1 MMRSRPRRPKAF
13 LGALLRALLGAL
25 GVLLAAS
32 SGASA
37 QGNFAQPT
45 KSLEVAS
52 WWTSASENA
61 ALNVLFD
68 RFKQA
73 HPDVT
78 IDNAAVKGGAGS
90 NVQIVLA
97 TRLLEGNPPDVW
109 QTFLG
114 TSLRTYAQRGQI
126 VDVSS
131 VFEQTKL
138 TGTIPA
144 AVLQAATWSGKQW
157 GVPTGAHR
165 GNMLWFKPAL
175 LKQAGVAV
183 PSSGYA
189 AAAFAA
195 DLATLKTHGVTP
207 LCLGAKDRFTTTEL
221 FENVLLSI
229 VGISGWSDIAAD
241 RFNWNGPEVQK
252 AFEQLGHILDYADVA
267 AASLTW
273 DEAAKRLASGKCA
286 FLSMND
292 SLYGELVAN
301 GVAPSDIG
309 YTAFPG
315 TDGAFL
321 AILDTFVVARN
332 AKDGYN
338 ALQFLSTIGSA
349 ATELAFAKLKGSA
362 PLRKDVDI
370 SSLPAY
376 QQSAYKAMNTGAIL
390 LSITHGELLG
400 PQFQEAMYDGV
411 AAFAQSRSA
420 NAFTD
425 KIQQAMVGVVPTG
438 H

>member
-1 MMRSRPRRPKAF
+1 VRSRLRPI
-13 LGALLRALLGAL
+13 ALLGAL
-25 GVLLAAS
+25 VLLLAT
-32 SGASA
+32 SGARS
-37 QGNFAQPT
+37 QDNFARPT
-45 KSLEVAS
+45 TSLEVAS
-52 WWTSASENA
+52 WWTSGSESA

-68 RFKQA
+68 RFRQS

-97 TRLLEGNPPDVW
+97 RRLREDDPPDVW

-114 TSLRTYAQRGQI
+114 TSLRAYAQSDRI

-131 VFEQTKL
+131 VFDQTKL
-138 TGTIPA
+138 AETIPA
-144 AVLQAATWSGKQW
+144 SMLDAATWNGKRW

-165 GNMLWFKPAL
+165 GNMLWFDPAL
-175 LKQAGVAV
+175 LRQANVAV
-183 PSSGYA
+183 PSSGFTGA
-189 AAAFAA
+189 TFAA
-195 DLATLKTHGVTP
+195 DLATLKTHGITP

-221 FENVLLSI
+221 FENILLSI
-229 VGISGWSDIAAD
+229 VGTKGWSDIAAD
-241 RFNWNGPEVQK
+241 RFNWSGPEVRK
-252 AFEQLGHILDYADVA
+252 ALEQLGHILDYADAA

-273 DEAAKRLASGKCA
+273 DEAAKQLASGRCA

-292 SLYGELVAN
+292 SLYGELVAE

-309 YTAFPG
+309 YTAYPG

-321 AILDTFVVARN
+321 AIIDTFVAAKN

-349 ATELAFAKLKGSA
+349 STELAFARVKGSA
-362 PLRKDVDI
+362 PLRKDVDP
-370 SSLPAY
+370 SSLPTY
-376 QQSAYKAMNTGAIL
+376 QQSAYQAMNTGAIL
-390 LSITHGELLG
+390 LSITHGELLS
-400 PQFQEAMYDGV
+400 PQFQQAMYDGV

-420 NAFTD
+420 KTFTD
-425 KIQQAMVGVVPTG
+425 KIQQAVAGAVPVG

>member
-1 MMRSRPRRPKAF
+1 MRSRLRRVA
-13 LGALLRALLGAL
+13 LRGALV
-25 GVLLAAS
+25 VLLAAS
-32 SGASA
+32 GPSSRGASA
-37 QGNFAQPT
+37 QPT
-45 KSLEVAS
+45 KNLEVAS
-52 WWTSASENA
+52 WWTSGSESA

-73 HPDVT
+73 HPGVA
-78 IDNAAVKGGAGS
+78 IDNTAVKGGGGS

-97 TRLLEGNPPDVW
+97 TRLREGDPPDVW

-114 TSLRTYAQRGQI
+114 TSLRAYAQSDRI
-126 VDVSS
+126 ADVSS
-131 VFEQTKL
+131 VFDQTKL
-138 TGTIPA
+138 AGTIPA
-144 AVLQAATWSGKQW
+144 SLLDAATWSGKQW

-165 GNMLWFKPAL
+165 GNMLWFNPAL
-175 LKQAGVAV
+175 LRQADVAV
-183 PSSGYA
+183 PSSAYA
-189 AAAFAA
+189 AATFAA

-221 FENVLLSI
+221 FENILLGI
-229 VGISGWSDIAAD
+229 VGTKGWSDIAAD
-241 RFNWNGPEVQK
+241 RFNWSGPEVQK
-252 AFEQLGHILDYADVA
+252 ALGQLGHILGYADAA

-273 DEAAKRLASGKCA
+273 DEAAKQLASGKCA

-292 SLYGELVAN
+292 SLYGELVTD

-309 YTAFPG
+309 YTAYPG

-321 AILDTFVVARN
+321 AIVDTFVTAKN
-332 AKDGYN
+332 AKDGTN

-349 ATELAFAKLKGSA
+349 STELAFAKVKGSA
-362 PLRKDVDI
+362 PLRKDIDP
-370 SSLPAY
+370 SSLPRY
-376 QQSAYKAMNTGAIL
+376 LQSAYQAMNTGAIL

-400 PQFQEAMYDGV
+400 PQFQQAMYDGV

-420 NAFTD
+420 KAFTD
-425 KIQQAMVGVVPTG
+425 KIQQAVAGAVPAG

>member
-1 MMRSRPRRPKAF
+1 VRSRLRPV
-13 LGALLRALLGAL
+13 ALLGAL
-25 GVLLAAS
+25 VLLLAT
-32 SGASA
+32 SGASSQDNVA
-37 QGNFAQPT
+37 RPT

-52 WWTSASENA
+52 WWTSGSESA

-68 RFKQA
+68 RFRQS

-97 TRLLEGNPPDVW
+97 RRLREDDPPDVW

-114 TSLRTYAQRGQI
+114 TSLRAYAQSDRI

-131 VFEQTKL
+131 VFDQTKL
-138 TGTIPA
+138 AETIPA
-144 AVLQAATWSGKQW
+144 SMLDAATWNGKRW

-165 GNMLWFKPAL
+165 GNMLWFDPAL
-175 LKQAGVAV
+175 LRQADVAV

-189 AAAFAA
+189 APTFAA
-195 DLATLKTHGVTP
+195 DLATLKTHGITP

-221 FENVLLSI
+221 FENILLSI
-229 VGISGWSDIAAD
+229 VGTKGWSDIAAD
-241 RFNWNGPEVQK
+241 RFNWSGPEVRK
-252 AFEQLGHILDYADVA
+252 ALEQLGHILDYADAA

-273 DEAAKRLASGKCA
+273 DEAAKQLASGRCA

-292 SLYGELVAN
+292 SLYGELVAD

-309 YTAFPG
+309 YTAYPE

-321 AILDTFVVARN
+321 AIIDTFVAAKN

-349 ATELAFAKLKGSA
+349 STELAFARVKGSA
-362 PLRKDVDI
+362 PLRKDVDP
-370 SSLPAY
+370 SSLPTY
-376 QQSAYKAMNTGAIL
+376 QQSAYQAMNTGAIL
-390 LSITHGELLG
+390 LSITHGELLS
-400 PQFQEAMYDGV
+400 PQFQQAMYDGV

-420 NAFTD
+420 KAFTD
-425 KIQQAMVGVVPTG
+425 KIQQAVAGAVPAG